1 MKKILLIISSVFLL
15 FPAAIYFGNL
25 ADIPEAR
32 EIIVYLRDLVG
43 MSAEKERINSTSI
56 EIEKIPDTH
65 THIRLVESW
74 RNLGA
79 SNFTDLL
86 QLIATPRSRDAW
98 QANAGNFLDDS
109 QQSAAFFLSSWHFWQ
124 AEKEKLS
131 LIGYYQPWIDV
142 LLLIQVAEVEGSYKA
157 IAIGIT
163 EPSNVIS
170 STTPTAMAQE
180 LTDRLKHAEHT
191 FRAVIDNPET
201 LVGML
206 NPSVI
211 KKSQTLL
218 NQYVTDLGGK
228 SITNSLENQNRSA
241 ILEWLNTVQTG
252 QFKEGELA
260 QQSNE
265 WLKQLQPVQLLKIDS
280 EHWLL
285 AASNS
290 TQTERVLLVKL
301 RITKHKAQATEIL
314 IWDAA
319 TAKDAP

>member
-32 EIIVYLRDLVG
+32 EAIVYLRDLVG
-43 MSAEKERINSTSI
+43 MSATKEPISSASVDVEKT
-56 EIEKIPDTH
+56 PTAY

-79 SNFTDLL
+79 SHFTDLL
-86 QLIATPRSRDAW
+86 QLATPRSRDTW

-124 AEKEKLS
+124 AEQEKLS

-157 IAIGIT
+157 VAIGIT
-163 EPSNVIS
+163 EPSSVIS
-170 STTPTAMAQE
+170 STTPTAIAQE
-180 LTDRLKHAEHT
+180 LTDRLKRTEHT
-191 FRAVIDNPET
+191 FRAIIDNPDT

-206 NPSVI
+206 NPTVA
-211 KKSQTLL
+211 KKSQNFL
-218 NQYVTDLGGK
+218 NQYAANLSGK
-228 SITNSLENQNRSA
+228 LITNNSENQDRSA

-265 WLKQLQPVQLLKIDS
+265 WLKQLQPVQLLKVDS

-285 AASNS
+285 AASNY

-301 RITKHKAQATEIL
+301 RITKRKAQATEIL